1 MSSIFKCNIKSIQD
15 YVLVIILFVFSLIDT
30 CLDKSSSK
38 FFQKSCWDNIEKEK
52 FAEKLFFSIID
63 KMSLTIGI
71 IIYLI
76 NKKIL
81 KNDLIDKIKN
91 TVSSDETNQLSENLN
106 LKPIQIESKYFS
118 LLSIS
123 IIFFSVF

>member
-1 MSSIFKCNIKSIQD
+1 MSNIFKCNIKSIQD

-38 FFQKSCWDNIEKEK
+38 FFKKSCWDNIEKEK

-63 KMSLTIGI
+63 KMSLTLGI

-91 TVSSDETNQLSENLN
+91 TVSSEETNQLSENIN
-106 LKPIQIESKYFS
+106 PKPVEIVHN
-118 LLSIS
+118 
-123 IIFFSVF
+123 IFHYYQ